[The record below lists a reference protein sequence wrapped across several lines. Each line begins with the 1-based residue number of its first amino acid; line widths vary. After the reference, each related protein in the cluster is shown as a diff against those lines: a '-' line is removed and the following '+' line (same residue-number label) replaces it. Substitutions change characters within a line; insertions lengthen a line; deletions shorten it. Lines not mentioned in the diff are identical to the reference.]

1 MKKIMKIIESY
12 AVKLVLSKKEQIIKT
27 INSKIDLPLLN
38 EKDEQ
43 ELLEGLWEVIETGV
57 KEVLKPKK
65 D

>member
-1 MKKIMKIIESY
+1 MKIIESY